1 MQFCAALHLTSDE
14 LDAVKVV
21 EENWMKHIIFVN
33 DICSFDEEMRRFK
46 NVGNLSSICSSV
58 TIMMRFCGVNEIEAK
73 RIMWQMVRGW
83 EVQHFD
89 LVEQITRDNP
99 SAALSSYLKLLEYSA
114 AHNEMCALDPPRH
127 QKNKGVALTEVYSE
141 HV

>member
-33 DICSFDEEMRRFK
+33 DICSYNEEMPKSK
-46 NVGNLSSICSSV
+46 NVGNLSSSCSSV
-58 TIMMRFCGVNEIEAK
+58 PIMMEFCGVNETEAK

-89 LVEQITRDNP
+89 LVKQITRDNP
-99 SAALSSYLKLLEYSA
+99 SAALASYLKLLECQA
-114 AHNEMCALDPPRH
+114 AQNEMCALHPPRH
-127 QKNKGVALTEVYSE
+127 QTTESVAPMEVHSE